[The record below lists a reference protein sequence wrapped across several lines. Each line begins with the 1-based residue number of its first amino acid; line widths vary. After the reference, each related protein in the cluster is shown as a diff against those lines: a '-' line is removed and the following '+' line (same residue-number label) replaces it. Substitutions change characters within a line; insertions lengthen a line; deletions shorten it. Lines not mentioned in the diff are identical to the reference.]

1 MNHAISPFRLKPS
14 MPDNNRKIKN
24 QNISLN
30 STHSPTQRVAFSGNI
45 QKNIAS
51 GIANSI
57 SDKFF
62 KNKFTQAVFK
72 LAQKDVALFDAFLTF
87 GIVSSIRPLTIMA
100 TPGASK
106 DDKQYAA
113 VKAAAGGI
121 IGLGLTALLFTPV
134 TKAVQTAAKEVFN
147 KEKAKSFEY
156 IMNYGSKFIVAP
168 LQAILLVEMMHPLMN
183 LFFPRKKKVK
193 LKPEQIK
200 PDFSQLKENINPL
213 LKTFEGRE
221 KKC

>member
-1 MNHAISPFRLKPS
+1 MNHAISHFRLQSS

-30 STHSPTQRVAFSGNI
+30 STQNPTKMVAFTGNI

-51 GIANSI
+51 CIANSI
-57 SDKFF
+57 PDAFF
-62 KNKFTQAVFK
+62 KSKIVQSVFK
-72 LAQKDVALFDAFLTF
+72 LAQKDLALFDAFLTF
-87 GIVSSIRPLTIMA
+87 GIVSSIRPMTIMA

-106 DDKQYAA
+106 EDKQYAA

-134 TKAVQTAAKEVFN
+134 TKAVQIAAKQVFN

-183 LFFPRKKKVK
+183 LFFPRKNKVK
-193 LKPEQIK
+193 CNHEQIK
-200 PDFSQLKENINPL
+200 SNFSQLKENINPL
-213 LKTFEGRE
+213 LNIFEGRD